1 MVEKE
6 QKIQRTRVMGAIFV
20 ALTLVAVAALAVWQG
35 APYAAIPLGFV
46 GIIAGIGQVAID
58 RLLNNRRKVTSD

>member
-6 QKIQRTRVMGAIFV
+6 QRVQKLRVLGAIAV
-20 ALTLVAVAALAVWQG
+20 ALALVAVAALAVRLD

-46 GIIAGIGQVAID
+46 GIVAGVGQATID
-58 RLLNNRRKVTSD
+58 RLVGGRRQAASD

>member
-6 QKIQRTRVMGAIFV
+6 QNIQRTRVRGAIAV
-20 ALTLVAVAALAVWQG
+20 ALALVAVAALAVWLD

-46 GIIAGIGQVAID
+46 GIIAGVGQATID
-58 RLLNNRRKVTSD
+58 RLLNGRRQATPD